1 MFEYLLFDEILWLDY
16 RYLSD
21 YLLTYLNMAL
31 GRSGEPEAL
40 KYYLKCPKNVY
51 CACPNAWNI
60 GGDSYHIA

>member
-1 MFEYLLFDEILWLDY
+1 
-16 RYLSD
+16 
-21 YLLTYLNMAL
+21 MAL

-51 CACPNAWNI
+51 CACPNAWNM